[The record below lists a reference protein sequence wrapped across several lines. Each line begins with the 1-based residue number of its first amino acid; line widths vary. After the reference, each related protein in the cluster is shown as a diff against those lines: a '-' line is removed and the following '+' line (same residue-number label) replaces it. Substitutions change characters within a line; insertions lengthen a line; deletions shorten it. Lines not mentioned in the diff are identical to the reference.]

1 MPDERRRPLGRGLG
15 ALLGRGGPGLVNL
28 PVGAIR
34 PNPYQP
40 RRFVADERFQE
51 LVASVREHG
60 ILQPVVVSEV
70 REGEQTVYRLVAGE
84 RRWRA
89 AVEAGLTTIPAV
101 VREATPAEGLVMAL
115 VENLQRADLNPLEEA
130 EAFRELIDR
139 FGLSQEEVARRVGR
153 SRSAVANTLRLLEA
167 APEVRAALAAGEIT
181 EGHARALLGL
191 GPGDQVLAL
200 GEVVRRGLNVR
211 QTEELVRRWGEQPAE
226 APEGDDGLAALASEL
241 TARLGTRVVVRQ
253 NRRGAGRLVIHF
265 YSTEQLNEL
274 LERLGLLE
282 GSRADLVDS

>member
-34 PNPYQP
+34 PNPHQP

-51 LVASVREHG
+51 LVASIREHG
-60 ILQPVVVSEV
+60 VLQPVVVSEV
-70 REGEQTVYRLVAGE
+70 REGDQTVYRLVAGE

-89 AVEAGLTTIPAV
+89 AMEAGLTTIPAV
-101 VREATPAEGLVMAL
+101 VREATPAEALVMAL

-130 EAFRELIDR
+130 EAFRELTDR
-139 FGLSQEEVARRVGR
+139 FGLTQEEVARRVGR

-167 APEVRAALAAGEIT
+167 APEVRAALAAGGIT

-200 GEVVRRGLNVR
+200 GEVIRRGLNVR
-211 QTEELVRRWGEQPAE
+211 QTEELVRRWGERPTE
-226 APEGDDGLAALASEL
+226 PPEGDDELEALASEL

-274 LERLGLLE
+274 LQRLGLLE
-282 GSRADLVDS
+282 GPRVDPVDS